1 MSIKKHYRLFG
12 YQPKDTINPETS
24 APPNRGSSVCK
35 SAKAM
40 CNSEASK
47 DRFVNACVPLSST
60 VKQSQGIQMIYK
72 ISAIGSIQID
82 VYDIKYD
89 AYGKPMFLIYYD
101 GSWKLEPGD
110 KFVPLNLED

>member
-1 MSIKKHYRLFG
+1 MSIKYYRLFG
-12 YQPKDTINPETS
+12 YQPKNEINPETS
-24 APPNRGSSVCK
+24 APPNRGSCVCK
-35 SAKAM
+35 SAKAI

-47 DRFVNACVPLSST
+47 DRFINTCVPLAST
-60 VKQSQGIQMIYK
+60 VKQSQGIQMTYK
-72 ISAIGSIQID
+72 ISDTNSIQTA